1 MSVEYFCIRYL
12 EGGTKMKRRGFLQSG
27 AVFSAAALAA
37 LRTNPLIPTH
47 VRASEM
53 KNDRPNVGIIGCG
66 GQGNTDARFAADY
79 GDIVAVADV
88 NTLKTDAIAKNLGER
103 VKADLGKYQD
113 YRQLLDRKDI
123 DVIVQAATD
132 HWHVRINID
141 ALQSGRD
148 VYGEKP
154 FSLTIDEGKIM
165 RRAVKESGRVFQLG
179 TQQRSAFQYYD
190 GGPHPRPF
198 QEAVELV
205 RNGRIGKL
213 KQVWVAIPYV
223 SMKGGPFAP
232 EPVPETLNWDMYQ
245 GQATE
250 HPYTSHRY
258 HPFRGWYEYCGS
270 MVADWGNHHFDVA
283 QWGMDTESTGPTTI
297 EARGIFPNE
306 GRPDC
311 FNVPDRFFSR
321 LQYENGVEVLFFASL
336 NVRETYG
343 FPVDPHVETSKEQL
357 DWMFGIGEDVPEEIR
372 SYTRNGVMFIGD
384 QSKIFVNRANV
395 YGKAAEELKEHPLP
409 ADAWRVRPSEIHMK
423 NFFDCVKS
431 REEPVATAEIGHRS
445 LTPCHLT
452 NISIRLG
459 GRKITW
465 DPVNETIVGD
475 SEAAAMMSR
484 EQRNPYT
491 IEW

>member
-1 MSVEYFCIRYL
+1 
-12 EGGTKMKRRGFLQSG
+12 MKTGKRVQRRDFLRTTTG
-27 AVFSAAALAA
+27 VAFSATAMAA
-37 LRTNPLIPTH
+37 LRSSPFIPTH

-53 KNDRPNVGIIGCG
+53 KNDRPTVGVIGCG
-66 GQGNTDARFAADY
+66 SQGNTDARFASDY

-88 NTLKTDAIAKNLGER
+88 NTLKLDEIQKNLGDR
-103 VKADLGKYQD
+103 VRPDLGKYQD
-113 YRQLLDRKDI
+113 YRRLLDRKDI

-132 HWHVRINID
+132 HWHVKINID

-154 FSLTIDEGKIM
+154 FSLTIDEGKIL
-165 RRAVKESGRVFQLG
+165 RRVVKDSDRVFQLG
-179 TQQRSAFQYYD
+179 TQQRSAYQYYD

-213 KQVWVAIPYV
+213 RQVWVAIPYV

-232 EPVPETLNWDMYQ
+232 QMVPDSLDWDMYQ
-245 GQATE
+245 GQSPE
-250 HPYTSHRY
+250 HPYTARRY

-270 MVADWGNHHFDVA
+270 MVADWGNHHYDVA
-283 QWGMDTESTGPTTI
+283 QWGMDVEDTGPVSI
-297 EARGIFPNE
+297 ESRGIFPNE

-321 LQYENGVEVLFFASL
+321 LLYENGMEVLFFTSL

-343 FPVDPHVETSKEQL
+343 FPVDPHVETPPEQL
-357 DWMFGIGEDVPEEIR
+357 DWMFGKDVPEELR

-384 QSKIFVNRANV
+384 QGRIFVNRANV
-395 YGKAAEELKEHPLP
+395 YGKAAEELKDNPLP
-409 ADAWRVRPSEIHMK
+409 SDAWRVRPSEIHMK

-431 REEPVATAEIGHRS
+431 RETPVATAEIGHRS

-465 DPVNETIVGD
+465 DPVKEEIVGD
-475 SEAAAMMSR
+475 PEATAMMSR
-484 EQRNPYT
+484 EQREPYT
-491 IEW
+491 IKV